1 MELSGFATFNLA
13 IIVLF
18 VGKLLNGKVG
28 FLKEFNI
35 PEPVTGGLLCALV
48 ISVIYAVT
56 GKGVSFNMDVRDFL
70 LIYFFTGIGLNARFK
85 LLLQGGK
92 ALVFLLLA
100 TVVYMGFQNVVGV
113 SMATFMGESP
123 FLGLLGGTISLIG
136 GHGTTIAWAPTLQND
151 YGVQG
156 AMEIGIACAT
166 FGLVLASLMGGPIAK
181 YLIGKHNLHSE
192 EKDNMVVGLKD
203 DDSGR
208 AKLNYLSILY
218 SLLIL
223 NVAMIFGGLL
233 NEGLEA
239 MGIKMP
245 LFVTCLFAAIL
256 MTNLIPDSLRLI
268 PRFFPDIS
276 WPSGTQS
283 LALISDLSLSIF
295 LTMSLMS
302 LQLWVLIDLAG
313 PIVAILGAQFLM
325 AVIYNI
331 FVIFKLMGRD
341 FEAAVVC
348 SGFGGI
354 SLGSTPTAIANM
366 TAVTKKFGP
375 AQKAFI
381 VVPLVSAFFI
391 DIVNAT
397 YIQLF
402 LSILK

>member
-203 DDSGR
+203 DDSGG

-218 SLLIL
+218 SLLVL

-256 MTNLIPDSLRLI
+256 MTNLIPSSLHLI

-313 PIVAILGAQFLM
+313 PIVAILGAQFLI